1 MPRGS
6 ILVVDDELEIREGL
20 EALLTSESFDV
31 TVAETG
37 VAGLQKL
44 EDKPFDLMLLDVSL
58 PDRNGL
64 DMLREIRLRDPNLAI
79 ILITAYGSI
88 DMAREAFKG
97 GAQDYITK
105 PWSNDELIAQISL
118 AIEGRRLREENLH
131 LKRALKQR
139 YNFPNIVGKSEKML
153 SVLDLVTQVAPS
165 RSTVLISGE
174 SGTGKE
180 VIAKAIH
187 SASTRADKAFIPINT
202 GSIPVDLLESQLFG
216 HVKGAFT
223 SAVASKK
230 GLFEVADQGT
240 IFFDEISTIS
250 PETQAK
256 LLRVIQEREFMRLGG
271 TETIKVD
278 VRILAAS
285 NEDLRKLV
293 REGRFREDLFH
304 RLNVISI
311 HLPPLRE
318 RKEDIPLARGS
329 FPGTV
334 LPRQWQTAARIHDRR
349 DEAVDGLRLAGKYS
363 RAGKRGGARRGAL
376 KPGIHG
382 RRAVAGKRAD
392 ARDRQRRPVAA
403 CGISAAAPGGDRH
416 RTVRCLRRRCL
427 KFSRKWSAAS
437 SWTCLNAQTGTRPKR
452 PSAFRFR
459 SRRSTRRS
467 SALASRRAAVQARRG
482 AVPAFLTAK
491 TPRNLLPESNPFLRV
506 NPLQKF
512 PAFTSPGNINR
523 QLCEP
528 LGNQRSTGDIFEDSI
543 WGKIGRN
550 KRFRRNEKRLFERVL
565 AGHRRVRDAVGE
577 DQPRRKRRKF
587 EPRLRAVLLKL
598 GIFLQ
603 VIVKAEHEHVVGRAA
618 HPAETELLAPILH
631 GAANPGIFGDPLAVP
646 RPWRIALRGLRSYPW
661 YSRPAAWLDSDS

>member
-1 MPRGS
+1 MRKGS
-6 ILVVDDELEIREGL
+6 ILVVDDEIEIREGL

-31 TVAETG
+31 TLAETG
-37 VAGLQKL
+37 AAGLQKL
-44 EDKPFDLMLLDVSL
+44 DDRPFDLMLLDVSL

-64 DMLREIRLRDPNLAI
+64 DMLREIRLRDPHLSI

-88 DMAREAFKG
+88 EMARAAFKG

-153 SVLDLVTQVAPS
+153 AVLDLVTQVAPS

-187 SASTRADKAFIPINT
+187 AASTRAERAFIPINT
-202 GSIPVDLLESQLFG
+202 GSIPIDLLESQLFG

-223 SAVASKK
+223 SAIAAKK

-311 HLPPLRE
+311 QLPPLRN
-318 RKEDIPLARGS
+318 RKEDIPLLVERFLEQFCRENGKPLRAFSNRAMKLLMDYEW
-329 FPGTV
+329 PGNV
-334 LPRQWQTAARIHDRR
+334 REL
-349 DEAVDGLRLAGKYS
+349 ENAVE
-363 RAGKRGGARRGAL
+363 
-376 KPGIHG
+376 
-382 RRAVAGKRAD
+382 RAVVLSTGDSMDAD
-392 ARDRQRRPVAA
+392 
-403 CGISAAAPGGDRH
+403 
-416 RTVRCLRRRCL
+416 
-427 KFSRKWSAAS
+427 
-437 SWTCLNAQTGTRPKR
+437 
-452 PSAFRFR
+452 
-459 SRRSTRRS
+459 
-467 SALASRRAAVQARRG
+467 
-482 AVPAFLTAK
+482 
-491 TPRNLLPESNPFLRV
+491 LLPENIHTREIVKGVRFELAEFIQSPQDGSGLRNAAPPPSLFEILEEV
-506 NPLQKF
+506 ERRVIVDMLERTNWNQTEAAERFQVPLSTLNQKIKRLGIEIRRR
-512 PAFTSPGNINR
+512 PGVPRVPDGYGEDGPTLTPGN
-523 QLCEP
+523 C
-528 LGNQRSTGDIFEDSI
+528 
-543 WGKIGRN
+543 
-550 KRFRRNEKRLFERVL
+550 
-565 AGHRRVRDAVGE
+565 
-577 DQPRRKRRKF
+577 
-587 EPRLRAVLLKL
+587 
-598 GIFLQ
+598 
-603 VIVKAEHEHVVGRAA
+603 
-618 HPAETELLAPILH
+618 
-631 GAANPGIFGDPLAVP
+631 
-646 RPWRIALRGLRSYPW
+646 
-661 YSRPAAWLDSDS
+661 